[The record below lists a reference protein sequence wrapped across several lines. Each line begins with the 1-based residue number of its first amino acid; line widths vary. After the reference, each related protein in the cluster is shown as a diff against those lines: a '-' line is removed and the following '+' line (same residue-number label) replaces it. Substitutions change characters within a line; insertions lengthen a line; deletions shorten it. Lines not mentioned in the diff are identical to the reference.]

1 MGELQYNVE
10 MILRSATFS
19 VCASS
24 GDKVQ
29 GQASQEEQQMLG
41 FQNSRCCYLKA
52 LTCSFRINELS
63 VFKVFHDVH

>member
-24 GDKVQ
+24 GNKVQ
-29 GQASQEEQQMLG
+29 GVRPVKKNNRYFLDAS
-41 FQNSRCCYLKA
+41 
-52 LTCSFRINELS
+52 TCSFEIAELS